1 MRRLIAVIPII
12 FCGFALSSEQQP
24 LSTEQIAGLLN
35 HQERPKDDNKRDAA
49 RLPDKVLAFAR
60 VAKNQH
66 VLDIFAGGGWYT
78 ELFSHAVGENGKV
91 YAQNDEVIWRFA
103 EKPINERT
111 KDNRLPNV
119 VRFDNMPIVEMD
131 IPDASLDIVFTALNY
146 HDLFFTELT
155 RDGKVTKLRDNIVDY
170 KAALARMKRAMKD
183 DGIFVIIDHAAE
195 AGSGYQAANIEH
207 RIDPD
212 IVKYQMREAGFELIE
227 EAYFLR
233 NPEDDLSMNVFEAA
247 IRGKT
252 DRFVYK
258 FQKQ

>member
-1 MRRLIAVIPII
+1 MRKLIAVIPII
-12 FCGFALSSEQQP
+12 FSGFAFASSEQP
-24 LSTEQIAGLLN
+24 LSTQQIASLLS
-35 HQERPKDDNKRDAA
+35 HKERPPQDQKRDPA
-49 RLPDKVLAFAR
+49 RLPDRVLAFSR
-60 VAKNQH
+60 ITKNQH
-66 VLDIFAGGGWYT
+66 ILDIFAGGGWYT

-111 KDNRLPNV
+111 KDNRLSNV
-119 VRFDNMPIVEMD
+119 VRFDNMPIVDID

-146 HDLFFTELT
+146 HDLFFTEFT
-155 RDGKVTKLRDNIVDY
+155 QDGKVNKVREKIVDY
-170 KAALARMKRAMKD
+170 KAALARIKRAMKD
-183 DGIFVIIDHAAE
+183 EGTFVIIDHAAE
-195 AGSGYQAANIEH
+195 PGSGYQAANVEH

-212 IVKYQMREAGFELIE
+212 IVEFQMREAGFELVE

-233 NPEDDLSMNVFEAA
+233 NPQDDLSTNVFEAA